1 MQDLFSKITNDLFY
15 VKKEDNSGLIKAF
28 ADESVLCKT
37 NYDNKVILI
46 LYNLYICTNFNRECL
61 ITLDYLINKCNYKT
75 VKENRKSFKLIL
87 EKLRELELISFEDI
101 HKSNELIIVNT
112 EKLMLNQDNYTI
124 LTQYEIDVLSA
135 VKDMRLMSTLLK
147 LYLYLKV
154 KVTKRKEGEDIN
166 MYATPQT
173 TYQSYEF
180 INKYTNIS
188 ESRIKEYID
197 KLQDLGLIK
206 YRNIGKRYKIN
217 DKYKKLTECP
227 NVYALTILQEDID
240 SELELG
246 VKRCKKKQLEDD
258 YVVVNNNYK
267 NNNRKTNGKKGALIK
282 KQNKGTIT
290 KSEKVELEELK
301 I

>member
-1 MQDLFSKITNDLFY
+1 MMQDLFSKITNDLFY
-15 VKKEDNSGLIKAF
+15 VKKEKEGLIKTF
-28 ADESVLCKT
+28 ADESVLYKT

-46 LYNLYICTNFNRECL
+46 LHNLYIGTNFNRECL

-75 VKENRKSFKLIL
+75 VKENRKSFKLLL
-87 EKLRELELISFEDI
+87 EKLRELELISFENI
-101 HKSNELIIVNT
+101 NKSNELIILNT
-112 EKLMLNQDNYTI
+112 EKLMLNQGDYTI
-124 LTQYEIDVLSA
+124 LTQYEIDVLSN
-135 VKDMRLMSTLLK
+135 VKDTRLMSTLLK

-154 KVTKRKEGEDIN
+154 RVTKRKEGEDIN
-166 MYATPQT
+166 MYTTPQT

-180 INKYTNIS
+180 INKYTKIS

-227 NVYALTILQEDID
+227 NVYALTILQDDID
-240 SELELG
+240 SELDLG
-246 VKRCKKKQLEDD
+246 IKQCKKKQQEDG
-258 YVVVNNNYK
+258 YIVVDNNYK

-282 KQNKGTIT
+282 KQNNGTIT
-290 KSEKVELEELK
+290 ESEKVELEELK
-301 I
+301 L

>member
-15 VKKEDNSGLIKAF
+15 VKKEDEGLIKAF
-28 ADESVLCKT
+28 ANESILYKT
-37 NYDNKVILI
+37 NYYNKVILI
-46 LYNLYICTNFNRECL
+46 LHNLYIGTNFNRECL
-61 ITLDYLINKCNYKT
+61 ITLDYLIHKCNYKT

-87 EKLRELELISFEDI
+87 EKLRELELIRFEDI
-101 HKSNELIIVNT
+101 HKSNELIIINT

-124 LTQYEIDVLSA
+124 LTQYEIDVLST

-180 INKYTNIS
+180 ISKYTNIS

-282 KQNKGTIT
+282 KT
-290 KSEKVELEELK
+290 K
-301 I
+301 